1 MVRKKEGSSLVTVAI
16 ISFVLITVATAMV
29 SMTVGD
35 YKMRMTESTRIKNLY
50 SSESGLDVAYD
61 ILVKTFDAATIYG
74 TKQTEIYKTSPD
86 ITAIDDEIKSIRK
99 DDSIHN
105 KDEQIKS
112 LEAQKDEMLDSYFK
126 RIFYTFIYNEN
137 SQESSTP
144 NNEDEL
150 RKSIKALE
158 YVVVDNNGNES
169 YESVSI
175 NTENTN
181 AMNLFIGEQTENGD
195 YDDRIRYEEVHA
207 DLQNGKEYSSRNY
220 TIKITSQYSTEDT
233 NGTTKRK
240 LQTIYNLLVPNYK
253 DVAFSERSTEL
264 PKYTFMNDKAIIV
277 GKNMNV
283 DNANFSVNGN
293 IYVEGDG
300 YEDLDGNEESRAYDK
315 YSGGVALNADSNKD
329 IVFNGDVITGKTFN
343 IRNNINATINGNLY
357 AMNVY
362 AGNERA
368 DDPHSMNSTLDVNE
382 VDGNG
387 GEVVVDNDMT
397 LKADNTNIT
406 INKFYGVND
415 KNIKYNDQTGINGTN
430 KTDKPLGRTS
440 SCVIVNGNENSNIK
454 INKEAYIMGVA
465 HINTTNGYNTGESV
479 GVKDNYIAYS
489 IPEEDDDSFKEEK
502 FKDKSS
508 DTDGSLQL
516 LDEDNVIKKSNHFV
530 KYWGD
535 KLELDNAGGIY
546 LPIKTPDHP
555 ERNTYALGAIVYL
568 YKDGTSEAEAKVLGS
583 SYRLNNIPTI
593 VSDKQKEFAS
603 KVYNVGGKNLTED
616 QKKSLYESLGNNKDK
631 VSDLMNI
638 DGVNDEYKNKNEIFF
653 KEFDDS
659 SDETPDEESNN
670 EKAIFSDKNIIIQS
684 SNKDEIVKDGEDI
697 IISVNSNNTLNAF
710 IATSGDV
717 TINGNVKIKGNIIA
731 EGNMN
736 IGGGS
741 EQKSIQYD
749 NELSNRIQAAR
760 VDLFDSVFGH
770 MRDDSSEN
778 PSGGN
783 TSNLVVEY
791 DLNKFIKN
799 TLWKIIK

>member
-112 LEAQKDEMLDSYFK
+112 LEAQKNEMLDSYFK
-126 RIFYTFIYNEN
+126 RIFYTFIDGGDI
-137 SQESSTP
+137 QESSAP
-144 NNEDEL
+144 NNENEL
-150 RKSIKALE
+150 RKSIKGLK
-158 YVVVDNNGNES
+158 YVAVDSNGNES
-169 YESVSI
+169 YEGVSI
-175 NTENTN
+175 NTENTS
-181 AMNLFIGEQTENGD
+181 AIDLFVGGQSVNDDDGIG
-195 YDDRIRYEEVHA
+195 YEEVPA
-207 DLQNGKEYSSRNY
+207 NLQNGKEYLSRNY

-233 NGTTKRK
+233 NGKTKRK
-240 LQTIYNLLVPNYK
+240 LQTIYNLLVPDYK
-253 DVAFSERSTEL
+253 DVAFSERNTEL

-277 GKNMNV
+277 GKNINV
-283 DNANFSVNGN
+283 DNANFSVKGN

-315 YSGGVALNADSNKD
+315 YIGGVVLNADSNKD

-343 IRNNINATINGNLY
+343 IRNNVNATINGNLY

-368 DDPHSMNSTLDVNE
+368 DDPHSMNSTLDVKE

-397 LKADNTNIT
+397 LKADNTDIT
-406 INKFYGVND
+406 IDKFYGVND
-415 KNIKYNDQTGINGTN
+415 KNIKYNDQTGIDGTN

-440 SCVIVNGNENSNIK
+440 SCIIVNGNENSNIK

-508 DTDGSLQL
+508 DTDESLQL

-616 QKKSLYESLGNNKDK
+616 QKNSLYESLGNNKDK

-638 DGVNDEYKNKNEIFF
+638 DGVNDEYKNKNKIFF

-749 NELSNRIQAAR
+749 NELSNRIQASH

>member
-112 LEAQKDEMLDSYFK
+112 LEAQKNEMLDSYFK
-126 RIFYTFIYNEN
+126 RIFYTFIDGRDL
-137 SQESSTP
+137 QESSAP
-144 NNEDEL
+144 NNENEL
-150 RKSIKALE
+150 RKSIKGLK
-158 YVVVDNNGNES
+158 YVAVDSNGNES
-169 YESVSI
+169 YEGVSI
-175 NTENTN
+175 NTENTS
-181 AMNLFIGEQTENGD
+181 AIDLFVGGQTVNDDDGIG
-195 YDDRIRYEEVHA
+195 YEEVPA
-207 DLQNGKEYSSRNY
+207 NLQNGKEYSSRNY

-233 NGTTKRK
+233 NGITKRK
-240 LQTIYNLLVPNYK
+240 LQTIYNLLVPDYK
-253 DVAFSERSTEL
+253 DVAFSESNTEL

-277 GKNMNV
+277 GKNINV

-293 IYVEGDG
+293 IYAEGDG

-315 YSGGVALNADSNKD
+315 YIGGVVLNADSNKD

-343 IRNNINATINGNLY
+343 IRNNVNATINGNLY

-397 LKADNTNIT
+397 LKADNTDIT
-406 INKFYGVND
+406 IDKFYGVND
-415 KNIKYNDQTGINGTN
+415 KNIKYNDQTGIDGTN
-430 KTDKPLGRTS
+430 KADKPLGRTS
-440 SCVIVNGNENSNIK
+440 SCIIVNGNENSNIK

-489 IPEEDDDSFKEEK
+489 IPEEDDDNFKEEK

-508 DTDGSLQL
+508 DTDESLQL

-568 YKDGTSEAEAKVLGS
+568 YKDGTSEAEAKILGS

-616 QKKSLYESLGNNKDK
+616 QKKNLYESLGNNKDK

-638 DGVNDEYKNKNEIFF
+638 DGVNDEYKNKNKIFF

-697 IISVNSNNTLNAF
+697 IISVNSNNNLNAF

-749 NELSNRIQAAR
+749 NELSNRIQASH

>member
-112 LEAQKDEMLDSYFK
+112 LEAQKNEMLDSYFK
-126 RIFYTFIYNEN
+126 RIFYTFIDGGDL
-137 SQESSTP
+137 QESSAP
-144 NNEDEL
+144 NNENEL
-150 RKSIKALE
+150 RKSIKGLK
-158 YVVVDNNGNES
+158 YVAVDSNGNES
-169 YESVSI
+169 YEGVSI
-175 NTENTN
+175 NTENTS
-181 AMNLFIGEQTENGD
+181 AIDLFVGGQTVNDDDGIG
-195 YDDRIRYEEVHA
+195 YEEVPA
-207 DLQNGKEYSSRNY
+207 NLQNGKEYSSRNY

-240 LQTIYNLLVPNYK
+240 LQTIYNLLVPDYK
-253 DVAFSERSTEL
+253 DVAFSERNTEL

-277 GKNMNV
+277 GKNINV
-283 DNANFSVNGN
+283 DNANFSVKGN

-315 YSGGVALNADSNKD
+315 YIGGVVLNADSNKD

-343 IRNNINATINGNLY
+343 IRNNVNATINGNLY

-368 DDPHSMNSTLDVNE
+368 DDPHSMNSTLDVKE

-397 LKADNTNIT
+397 LKADNTDIT
-406 INKFYGVND
+406 IDKFYGVND
-415 KNIKYNDQTGINGTN
+415 KNIKYNDQTGIDGTN

-440 SCVIVNGNENSNIK
+440 SCIIVNGNENSNIK

-465 HINTTNGYNTGESV
+465 HINTTNVYNTGESV

-508 DTDGSLQL
+508 DTDESLQL

-616 QKKSLYESLGNNKDK
+616 QKNSLYESLGNNKDK
-631 VSDLMNI
+631 VSELMNI
-638 DGVNDEYKNKNEIFF
+638 DGVNDEYKNKNKIFF

-659 SDETPDEESNN
+659 SDEAPDEESNN

-717 TINGNVKIKGNIIA
+717 TINGNVEIKGNIIA

-749 NELSNRIQAAR
+749 NELSNRIQAAH

>member
-112 LEAQKDEMLDSYFK
+112 LEAQKNEMLDSYFK
-126 RIFYTFIYNEN
+126 RIFYTFIDGGDL
-137 SQESSTP
+137 QESSAP
-144 NNEDEL
+144 NNENEL
-150 RKSIKALE
+150 RKSIKGLK
-158 YVVVDNNGNES
+158 YVAVDSNGNES
-169 YESVSI
+169 YEGVSI
-175 NTENTN
+175 NTENTS
-181 AMNLFIGEQTENGD
+181 AIDLFVGEQSVN
-195 YDDRIRYEEVHA
+195 DDDGIGYEEVPA
-207 DLQNGKEYSSRNY
+207 NLQNGKEYLSRNY

-233 NGTTKRK
+233 NGKTKRK
-240 LQTIYNLLVPNYK
+240 LQTIYNLLVPDYK
-253 DVAFSERSTEL
+253 DVAFSERNTEL

-277 GKNMNV
+277 GKNINV
-283 DNANFSVNGN
+283 DNANFSVKGN

-315 YSGGVALNADSNKD
+315 YIGGVVLNADSNKD

-343 IRNNINATINGNLY
+343 IRNNVNATINGNLY

-397 LKADNTNIT
+397 LKADNTDIT
-406 INKFYGVND
+406 IDKFYGVND
-415 KNIKYNDQTGINGTN
+415 KNIKYNDQTGIDGTN

-440 SCVIVNGNENSNIK
+440 SCIIVNGNENSNIK

-489 IPEEDDDSFKEEK
+489 IPEEDDDNFTEKK
-502 FKDKSS
+502 FKDSS
-508 DTDGSLQL
+508 SQTNESLQL

-616 QKKSLYESLGNNKDK
+616 QKNSLYESLGNNKDK
-631 VSDLMNI
+631 VRDLMNI
-638 DGVNDEYKNKNEIFF
+638 DGVNDEYKNKNKIFF

-710 IATSGDV
+710 IDTSGDV

-749 NELSNRIQAAR
+749 NELSNRIQASH

-791 DLNKFIKN
+791 DLSKFIKN

>member
-112 LEAQKDEMLDSYFK
+112 LEAQKNEMLDSYFK
-126 RIFYTFIYNEN
+126 RIFYTFIDGGDI
-137 SQESSTP
+137 QESSAP
-144 NNEDEL
+144 NNENEL
-150 RKSIKALE
+150 RKSIKGLK
-158 YVVVDNNGNES
+158 YVAVDSNGNES
-169 YESVSI
+169 YEGVSI
-175 NTENTN
+175 NTENTS
-181 AMNLFIGEQTENGD
+181 AIDLFVGGQSVNDDDGIG
-195 YDDRIRYEEVHA
+195 YEEVPA
-207 DLQNGKEYSSRNY
+207 NLQNGKEYLSRNY

-233 NGTTKRK
+233 NGKTKRK
-240 LQTIYNLLVPNYK
+240 LQTIYNLLVPDYK
-253 DVAFSERSTEL
+253 DVAFSERNTEL

-277 GKNMNV
+277 GKNINV
-283 DNANFSVNGN
+283 DNANFSVKGN

-315 YSGGVALNADSNKD
+315 YIGGVVLNADSNKD

-343 IRNNINATINGNLY
+343 IRNNVNATINGNLY

-368 DDPHSMNSTLDVNE
+368 DDPHSMNSTLDVKE

-397 LKADNTNIT
+397 LKADNTDIT
-406 INKFYGVND
+406 IDKFYGVND
-415 KNIKYNDQTGINGTN
+415 KNIKYNDQTGIDGTN

-440 SCVIVNGNENSNIK
+440 SCIIVNGNENSNIK

-489 IPEEDDDSFKEEK
+489 IPEEDDDNFTEKK
-502 FKDKSS
+502 FKDSS
-508 DTDGSLQL
+508 SQTNESLQL

-616 QKKSLYESLGNNKDK
+616 QKNSLYESLGNNKDK
-631 VSDLMNI
+631 VRDLMNI
-638 DGVNDEYKNKNEIFF
+638 DGVNDEYKNKNKIFF

-710 IATSGDV
+710 IDTSGDV

-749 NELSNRIQAAR
+749 NELSNRIQASH

-791 DLNKFIKN
+791 DLSKFIKN